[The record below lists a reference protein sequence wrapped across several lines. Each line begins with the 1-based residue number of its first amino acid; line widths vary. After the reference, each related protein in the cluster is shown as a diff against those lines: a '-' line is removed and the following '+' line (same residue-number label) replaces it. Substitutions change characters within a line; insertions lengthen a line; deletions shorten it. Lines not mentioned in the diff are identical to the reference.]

1 MASAGHQLTLAHMF
15 RVEALRVQLVER
27 CSPHARTI
35 PHIPIPTRA
44 LTGMD
49 FLVGSLTPSS
59 QRIVT
64 RECFDEIVDSKFVHM
79 LCGMRDQMLQIPGC
93 GEA

>member
-1 MASAGHQLTLAHMF
+1 MF

-27 CSPHARTI
+27 CSTHARTI

-64 RECFDEIVDSKFVHM
+64 RECFDEIVDSKCLRNARPKRIDPDLWGAWGLESFESSREGHN
-79 LCGMRDQMLQIPGC
+79 
-93 GEA
+93 